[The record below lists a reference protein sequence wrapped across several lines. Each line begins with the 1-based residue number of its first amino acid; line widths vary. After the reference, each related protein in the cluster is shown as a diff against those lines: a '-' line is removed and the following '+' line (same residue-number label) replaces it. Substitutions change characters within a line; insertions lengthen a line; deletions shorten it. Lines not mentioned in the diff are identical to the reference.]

1 MIVVLLLAWV
11 VICGAAF
18 WFLFGGQVDPEAKN
32 AIPLLQALV
41 WPFTVVLIA
50 VPLLLLLVFG
60 GIDAVKQLVTLQ
72 TMIKSFPDDIEKM
85 QAAAELFGSIKGDIS
100 TVREQLVAE
109 LATMRG
115 QLVTD
120 ITLANSEAAQSAPP
134 EAPTAD
140 GTEREKPEH
149 IKRFEDMY
157 DLAKRRFE
165 SALRLYNSKPS
176 NETISVGR
184 GESWHVP
191 AEKLRDSKGGYYDT
205 GPNKDKWI
213 GDWVVDVLRTERNT
227 RYNRESL
234 LTPAVVSDLHKR
246 QSDLNV

>member
-1 MIVVLLLAWV
+1 MIVALLLAWV

-85 QAAAELFGSIKGDIS
+85 QAAAELFGSIKGEIS
-100 TVREQLVAE
+100 TVRTQLVADI
-109 LATMRG
+109 AAMRG

-120 ITLANSEAAQSAPP
+120 ITLANSEAAQSAPQD
-134 EAPTAD
+134 APAPD
-140 GTEREKPEH
+140 GTERERPEH
-149 IKRFEDMY
+149 IKRFEAMY

-165 SALRLYNSKPS
+165 MALRLHNSKPS

-191 AEKLRDSKGGYYDT
+191 AEKLRDLKDGYYDA
-205 GPNKDKWI
+205 GPNKDKWV

-234 LTPAVVSDLHKR
+234 LTKEVVDGLEKR
-246 QSDLNV
+246 RTELNV